1 MKDDRNICTDAR
13 LDRLFALAREAPV
26 DTAVVERNFET
37 RLLARIRE
45 RSVGREPWYAW
56 GWRLAPWFL
65 AITLLVGA
73 WTFYHDPL
81 RQLDPAA
88 FFSGP
93 EQVAL
98 VDSLT
103 GE

>member
-1 MKDDRNICTDAR
+1 MKDDRNVCTDAR

-56 GWRLAPWFL
+56 GWRLMPLFL
-65 AITLLVGA
+65 AITLLLGG
-73 WTFYHDPL
+73 WTIYHDPF
-81 RQLDPAA
+81 RMGDPALL
-88 FFSGP
+88 FSGP